1 MMFFALLI
9 VTARIAVIVALAFA
23 SAVALTHWA
32 VRSRR
37 ITPFGAW
44 PRFMRRVSD
53 PVLLPLERRVVR
65 AGGSPQDAPLWLGGI
80 VIVGGLLL
88 LSLVQWLAGA
98 VAELAI
104 MAQSGPREL
113 VRFLVSGVFT
123 LLMVALLIRVIG
135 SWFGIS
141 PHRRWMRPV
150 TLLTDWII
158 EPIRRVL
165 PPFGMIDFSP
175 LVAWLV
181 LSLVREF
188 ILSLL

>member
-9 VTARIAVIVALAFA
+9 VAARIAVIVALAYA
-23 SAVALTHWA
+23 SAVTLTHWA

-141 PHRRWMRPV
+141 PYRRWMRPV
-150 TLLTDWII
+150 MLLTDWII

-181 LSLVREF
+181 LSIVRSF
-188 ILSLL
+188 LLSAM